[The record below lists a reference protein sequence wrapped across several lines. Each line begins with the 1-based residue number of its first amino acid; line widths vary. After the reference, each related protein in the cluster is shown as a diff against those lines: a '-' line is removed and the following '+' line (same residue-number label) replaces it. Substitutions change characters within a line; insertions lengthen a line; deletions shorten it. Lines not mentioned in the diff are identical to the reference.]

1 MATLSKRVKNL
12 SESETLAMTRLS
24 RELQAE
30 GHDVINLS
38 IGQPDF
44 TTPEFI
50 KQAAVQALD
59 QNFTFYPPVPGFMD
73 LREAISNKF
82 KRDNNLDYPPDQ
94 IIVSSGAKHSIT
106 NVLLSLIDPGD
117 EVLVPTPYWVTYRE
131 LIKFAEGKCVYVT
144 ASLENDY
151 KVTPEQIEAAI
162 TDKTKL
168 FIFSSPCN
176 PTGSVY
182 TRDELKDIAHVLA
195 RHKIFVISDEIY
207 EHINFNGV
215 HESIGQF
222 DFIKDYVIT
231 VNGVS
236 KGFAMTGWRLGY
248 IGAPKTIVQACI
260 KLQGQMTSGTCTIS
274 QKAALKALLTDPKQL
289 KELKVMV
296 SVFKERRDVVI
307 ELLNEIPGIKTNI
320 PEGAFYVFPDVSEL
334 FGKSNGKITIHNSA
348 DLCSFFLKKEF
359 VALVPGSAFGSPNCV
374 RISYAT
380 STKLLIEAIRRIKNA
395 ISELH

>member
-1 MATLSKRVKNL
+1 METLSKRVKNL

-73 LREAISNKF
+73 LREAISIKF

-94 IIVSSGAKHSIT
+94 IIVSQGAKHSLT

-182 TRDELKDIAHVLA
+182 TRDELRAIAHVLA

-231 VNGVS
+231 INGVS

-248 IGAPKTIVQACI
+248 IGASKTIVQACI

-274 QKAALKALLTDPKQL
+274 QKAAVKALLADPKEL

-334 FGKSNGKITIHNSA
+334 FGKSNGETTIHNSA
-348 DLCSFFLKKEF
+348 DLCSLLLKDEF
-359 VALVPGSAFGSPNCV
+359 VALVPGSAFGSPNCI

-380 STKLLIEAIRRIKNA
+380 STKLLVEAIRRIKNA
-395 ISELH
+395 ISKLH